1 MIVLNTF
8 DRIKAIFPT
17 AVHRSEDASGD
28 LDWFETQD
36 GTIFGLPAFELT
48 EREQQLLRMWA
59 TPFLQSDPHQRKW
72 QERLQDETYRL
83 EQSFRL
89 ISLSLQEAEEEAIES
104 FISIIH
110 DFMPHAEI
118 VLITTKHIEL
128 IERDTFVDLQEFEDV
143 LRAIASDCFIEAHA
157 VYSERSQGP
166 LARVYRQ
173 HQLLMPY
180 ARLSTKTY
188 PASQLLYHYLLQEQD
203 LKERNH
209 ITASLMEMLDLSTI
223 ELLEALFSHS
233 LNVSHTAKAL
243 FMHRNTL
250 NYRLDRLFETTGYD
264 ARKFYDASLL
274 QLMVTLHKS
283 D

>member
-1 MIVLNTF
+1 MNTF
-8 DRIKAIFPT
+8 DRIKSIFPA
-17 AVHRSEDASGD
+17 AVHRSEDASRD

-36 GTIFGLPAFELT
+36 GTVFGIPTFELT
-48 EREQQLLRMWA
+48 EREQQLLAMWA

-72 QERLQDETYRL
+72 QERLQDDTFRF

-89 ISLSLQEAEEEAIES
+89 ISLSLQEAEEDAFDS

-118 VLITTKHIEL
+118 ILMTQIHVEIIEQGV
-128 IERDTFVDLQEFEDV
+128 FVDLQEFEDV
-143 LRAIASDCFIEAHA
+143 LRAIASDCFIEAYA
-157 VYSERSQGP
+157 VYSERPQG
-166 LARVYRQ
+166 LLENLYRQ

-203 LKERNH
+203 SKEQIRR
-209 ITASLMEMLDLSTI
+209 IAPVLEALDLSTI
-223 ELLEALFSHS
+223 ELLESLFNHS

-250 NYRLDRLFETTGYD
+250 NYRLDRLLETTGYD